1 MAKRK
6 KSGANP
12 GELLIFG
19 NPKKKRVPKGHKP
32 GCKCFACKKNPGA
45 LDKKRGA
52 RDRAAR
58 IRAARLNPKDHLYE
72 KGLMRWGI
80 PGQLI
85 RFRTKAEALKA
96 TKPEYHHEI
105 KKIRN
110 GASDRAAGLNPS
122 SMEKTW
128 RVTSYMPD
136 RRYGRQVFK
145 QATVSAKTK
154 SAARSEFLKLY
165 PNEAGRGIAV
175 SPQKANPLRP
185 RRNPSE
191 EEQAVRLF
199 QGFHGH
205 DPKEIL
211 EKHVSAATRLDYTAL
226 GDLVYLKVETPLGK
240 EVEFRFDSDGVKL
253 ASSPD
258 GKQLYCIGGNQNIL
272 PCLDEDSQQKD
283 FIDLGEATE
292 VAYLAR
298 KIHGKFQ
305 PVEYYHEFGEV
316 DGTLPRL
323 MYDKLRKQI
332 FFIGGNYWVD
342 VNMPAPGTPLGKISP
357 GIEN

>member
-1 MAKRK
+1 MAGAATMRTEHVATSPRGWKVRTIAPGPDSKHEVRIAFPPGRRK
-6 KSGANP
+6 KGSGRVVEILHPAGEKNPKCALSEKARKNP

-19 NPKKKRVPKGHKP
+19 NPSTAAKKRTT
-32 GCKCFACKKNPGA
+32 
-45 LDKKRGA
+45 
-52 RDRAAR
+52 RDRASR
-58 IRAARLNPKDHLYE
+58 IRAARLNPK
-72 KGLMRWGI
+72 
-80 PGQLI
+80 
-85 RFRTKAEALKA
+85 A
-96 TKPEYHHEI
+96 
-105 KKIRN
+105 
-110 GASDRAAGLNPS
+110 
-122 SMEKTW
+122 
-128 RVTSYMPD
+128 
-136 RRYGRQVFK
+136 RYGKVFTERGTK
-145 QATVSAKTK
+145 YVKFDGGAILLTHAIERAKELGDKKTV
-154 SAARSEFLKLY
+154 ARLEKHLS
-165 PNEAGRGIAV
+165 
-175 SPQKANPLRP
+175 NPKKKNLRP

-205 DPKEIL
+205 DPKEIV

-226 GDLVYLKVETPLGK
+226 GDLVYLKVETPVGK
-240 EVEFRFDSDGVKL
+240 KAEFNFHGDGVKL
-253 ASSPD
+253 AISPD

-272 PCLDEDSQQKD
+272 PCLDEDSKQKD
-283 FIDLGEATE
+283 FIDLGDAIE

-323 MYDKLRKQI
+323 MYDRLRKQI